1 MGDIEPQRRLTSKV
15 IVGLLAALVVALA
28 PAACGDDDA
37 DTETEGG
44 SEPSAAAQE
53 REVERA
59 LEDYGQARGADT
71 CEFVTQ
77 EYIDS
82 EGGLSK
88 CARAFED
95 STPTKYKIESI
106 NVSGTKGSARGKNA
120 STGEDFSLDLLL
132 EDGEWKVDPR

>member
-1 MGDIEPQRRLTSKV
+1 MADIEPQRRLTSKV
-15 IVGLLAALVVALA
+15 IVGLLAALVLALA

-37 DTETEGG
+37 DTETEG

>member
-1 MGDIEPQRRLTSKV
+1 MGDIEPERRLTGKV
-15 IVGLLAALVVALA
+15 IVGLLAAIVLALGGMG
-28 PAACGDDDA
+28 CGGDEA
-37 DTETEGG
+37 DSDTAG
-44 SEPSAAAQE
+44 SDEPSTASQE
-53 REVERA
+53 RDIEDA
-59 LEDYGQARGADT
+59 LRDYGDARGADT

-95 STPTKYKIESI
+95 STPTKYKIQSI

-120 STGEDFSLDLLL
+120 TTGENFSLDLLL